1 MLKPQT
7 LLAGRYLIERQIDKG
22 GMNLIYIAK
31 DLRNPEIRIAVKEF
45 DASKDASKDNAGQTS
60 IRLQMLKQE
69 ALLLS
74 KIHHPNI
81 VDIKDVIATKT
92 SLCVVTEY
100 LEGKTLQKLI
110 AENGALSEETTLSYL
125 RQMCS
130 ALAYLHSQKPPIIYR
145 DMKPGNCMVLPDGTL
160 KLLDLGIAREYK
172 ANAQTN
178 QDTIAFGTLGYAP
191 PEQYGNAQT
200 DARADIYALGVSVWH
215 MLSGNVPPH
224 CFPLPNLSTAA
235 PAASA
240 VFERLIKKCT
250 QPDPDNRF
258 QSIEELRTFVEQES
272 LYESATED
280 TNAQDSDALLPNSNA
295 QVSAP
300 RSTGSNTVSQA
311 QKHPRNKDIITKEI
325 SPKSSSFSFIIKYE
339 EIVVHAH
346 EKF

>member
-22 GMNLIYIAK
+22 GMNLIYLAS
-31 DLRNPEIRIAVKEF
+31 DLRNPELHLAVKEF
-45 DASKDASKDNAGQTS
+45 DASKDANKNSADQAS

-110 AENGALSEETTLSYL
+110 AENGALSEETTLNYIG
-125 RQMCS
+125 QMCS

-200 DARADIYALGVSVWH
+200 DARADIYALGVSAWH

-224 CFPLPNLSTAA
+224 CFPLPNLSSVV
-235 PAASA
+235 PDASVA
-240 VFERLIKKCT
+240 FERLIKKCT

-258 QSIEELRTFVEQES
+258 QSIEELRAFIEQEG
-272 LYESATED
+272 LRKNAAAD
-280 TNAQDSDALLPNSNA
+280 TNSQDSAA
-295 QVSAP
+295 
-300 RSTGSNTVSQA
+300 RSTGSNTAPQA
-311 QKHPRNKDIITKEI
+311 QKHPRNKDIITKKI
-325 SPKSSSFSFIIKYE
+325 SHTSSSFSFIIKYE
-339 EIVVHAH
+339 EIVVHAY
-346 EKF
+346 EKI